1 MFLFYKI
8 VGICLQS
15 SIYSVCFHFFSYP
28 LKTCQVLFISGKL
41 VLADKVHRRA
51 PKLSV
56 MGEATSQ
63 KVPCPFTGQDL
74 LKQPASDNSIE
85 NPLLG
90 LFSL

>member
-1 MFLFYKI
+1 MIHSFIL
-8 VGICLQS
+8 C
-15 SIYSVCFHFFSYP
+15 H
-28 LKTCQVLFISGKL
+28 LFILSKVSPIQWYLSGAFYLGEAGSGRQGSL
-41 VLADKVHRRA
+41 VS

-63 KVPCPFTGQDL
+63 KVPCPFMVKDL
-74 LKQPASDNSIE
+74 LKQPASDNPIE